1 MTEKEFREMLQG
13 ILEQVEHYY
22 DDEEDIVHLKDI
34 NTFQSAGLLTYSE
47 GLIVK
52 MSDSSEFQVTIVK
65 VK

>member
-34 NTFQSAGLLTYSE
+34 KTFQSAGLLTNNE
-47 GLIVK
+47 GVFIR
-52 MSDSSEFQVTIVK
+52 MSDSSEFQVMIVK